1 MNIQTRT
8 WFGFCFALL
17 ASGSTVVFADPGN
30 QHPLQPEPKFFS
42 FADIVRKEKPAVV
55 NISTTQK
62 TPAAESPLPEDHP
75 PLGDFFG
82 KIFPKEYKGESL
94 GSGFIIKKNGLILTN
109 NHVIEK
115 ADKIIVRLSDEREF
129 EAKVIGRD
137 DKTDLALIKIP
148 HQDNLPTA
156 RLGDSDQL
164 DVGEWVVAIGN
175 PFGLEQ
181 TVTVGIVSAKGRA
194 IGNGP
199 FDDYIQTDASIN
211 PGNSG
216 GPLFNTNGEV
226 IGINTAIS
234 PSGQGIGFAI
244 PINQVKKVLDQ
255 LETYGKIT
263 RGWLGVMIQELNDD
277 LARSFH
283 LKSKNGALISDVFEN
298 SPAFKAGLQRGDVIV
313 EFDGKEIV
321 QMRTLPLIVAE
332 TPVGKEVKLK
342 TVRDGQERTVLIR
355 VGPMEDKGEKK

>member
-1 MNIQTRT
+1 MKTRIRP
-8 WFGFCFALL
+8 FIGMALALL
-17 ASGSTVVFADPGN
+17 AWCSPAISADSAK
-30 QHPLQPEPKFFS
+30 PLPLPSEPKIFS

-62 TPAAESPLPEDHP
+62 ASVGEGLLPEDHP

-82 KIFPKEYKGESL
+82 NIIPKEFKGESL

-137 DKTDLALIKIP
+137 EKTDLALIKISD
-148 HQDNLPTA
+148 HKNLPTA

-194 IGNGP
+194 IGNGL

-216 GPLFNTNGEV
+216 GPLFNIKGEV
-226 IGINTAIS
+226 IGINTAIN

-255 LETYGKIT
+255 LEIYGKIK

-277 LARSFH
+277 LARSFR
-283 LKSKNGALISDVFEN
+283 LKNKNGALISDVFEN
-298 SPAFKAGLQRGDVIV
+298 SPASMAGLQRGDVII
-313 EFDGKEIV
+313 EFDGKKV
-321 QMRTLPLIVAE
+321 TQMRTLPLIVAE
-332 TPVGKEVKLK
+332 TPIGKEVSLK
-342 TVRDGQERTVLIR
+342 TVRDGKERTVTVRI
-355 VGPMEDKGEKK
+355 GPMEEKEEKK